1 MAERPDQAAFSSCII
16 PVRWGDMDAYGHVN
30 NTVYFRYFEEA
41 RVQLIEKLLE
51 DQRIAASQFRPVIVT
66 ASCTFLRPVHYPDT
80 VRVDCFLNQPGR
92 SSFMVHYA
100 LFSSTEP
107 EHPACTGESKVV
119 WTDHETGRSVALP
132 ETIRALCG
140 SREGFQLSN

>member
-1 MAERPDQAAFSSCII
+1 MSDMPAKSAFSSCTI

-41 RVQLIEKLLE
+41 RVQLIEKLLDNE
-51 DQRIAASQFRPVIVT
+51 RIAVVQFRPVVVT

-80 VRVDCFLNQPGR
+80 VRVDCFLSQPGR

-100 LFSSTEP
+100 VFAESAP
-107 EHPACTGESKVV
+107 EQAACTGESKVV
-119 WTDHETGRSVALP
+119 WTDHETGRSVTLP
-132 ETIRALCG
+132 EHIRELC
-140 SREGFQLSN
+140 LTDH